1 MSDCAEAFRLN
12 PYYDV
17 CDRYRLRWLD
27 VPYRPGEL
35 KAVAYK
41 DGAMVGEAVMR
52 TAGKPVAVKLAAEAD
67 ELPAD
72 GETCVF
78 VQVDVVD
85 AKGTRDPWA
94 KDRVSFT
101 LTGPGR
107 ILAVGNADP
116 RAHEAFTEVASHP
129 LSFGKAVAVVRRDKG
144 ASGPIVLKAA
154 VKGLKPAEVAFR

>member
-1 MSDCAEAFRLN
+1 M
-12 PYYDV
+12 
-17 CDRYRLRWLD
+17 CDRYRLRWFD

-41 DGAMVGEAVMR
+41 EGKAIGEAVMR
-52 TAGKPVAVKLAAEAD
+52 TAGKPVAVKLTAEAPA
-67 ELPAD
+67 LPDD

-85 AKGTRDPWA
+85 AEGTRGPWA
-94 KDRVSFT
+94 KDRVSFE
-101 LTGPGR
+101 LTGPGK

-116 RAHEAFTEVASHP
+116 RAHEPFTKVDSHP
-129 LSFGKAVAVVRRDKG
+129 LYFGKAVAVVRRDKG

-154 VKGLKPAEVAFR
+154 VKGLKPAEVEFR